1 MIEAV
6 GIEFKTKTHTNLK
19 IIIFEIHS
27 YVTKL
32 IFYFLFFRHVH
43 LVMYII
49 YLWIEWILLGFVI
62 QQGMHVVKKDLRFDI
77 TDHASNQVK
86 PCVPKPKFHVQDV
99 LTFIFF
105 SSPILKPSCL
115 STLCLSRALYQPP
128 VKPPPNIGMCPE
140 VSLVLAQLQ
149 TS

>member
-1 MIEAV
+1 MYWIS
-6 GIEFKTKTHTNLK
+6 
-19 IIIFEIHS
+19 IF
-27 YVTKL
+27 
-32 IFYFLFFRHVH
+32 FYFRHVL
-43 LVMYII
+43 LVTYII
-49 YLWIEWILLGFVI
+49 FLWIEWILWGFVI

-86 PCVPKPKFHVQDV
+86 PCVPKPKFHFQDV

-105 SSPILKPSCL
+105 SSPHSQTLMSVNSL
-115 STLCLSRALYQPP
+115 SLSRALYQPP

-149 TS
+149 TSWACRIVLHGSEWIQGYSNSFSMSYK